1 MNTKNKQNSI
11 LNDKDIQ
18 NDAKYQSEENISKIQ
33 EEIFFMTKKKQ
44 RELDENYKEHVI
56 HSKSAYEYLAAFLHK
71 DENINAKL
79 LMLLVFFKKLI
90 NKKWK
95 RLWTTINS

>member
-33 EEIFFMTKKKQ
+33 
-44 RELDENYKEHVI
+44 
-56 HSKSAYEYLAAFLHK
+56 
-71 DENINAKL
+71 
-79 LMLLVFFKKLI
+79 
-90 NKKWK
+90 
-95 RLWTTINS
+95 